1 MALTIAPLLH
11 GWDVTSVTV
20 RYQVADAAG
29 TLGDGASATKTLTGV
44 IDAIEYEGEDT
55 EEEISPL
62 TSRYE
67 NSHAIAT
74 NDRLRLVEIASNS
87 IAGNYLPGLKQNGV
101 AGGEFAIFAFV
112 RSGHSVTLT
121 GTMGELRTSVRQG
134 KSVHTLDLLMIDI
147 YDTTPNPDEP
157 AKNPVWV

>member
-1 MALTIAPLLH
+1 MALSIPPFLH
-11 GWDVTSVTV
+11 GWDVTSVTA
-20 RYQVADAAG
+20 RYQVASSTG
-29 TLGDGASATKTLTGV
+29 VLSNGSSATKTLTGV

-67 NSHAIAT
+67 NSVAIAT

-87 IAGNYLPGLKQNGV
+87 VAGNFLPGLKQNGQS
-101 AGGEFAIFAFV
+101 GGEFAVFAFV
-112 RSGHSVTLT
+112 RSGHSATLY

-147 YDTTPNPDEP
+147 YDTGVPAANP
-157 AKNPVWV
+157 AWT